1 MREEE
6 RRARAREV
14 PIVDGLPDLPGIIV
28 AMNLSPTLAGP
39 LRSLANAL
47 LVDEFPGSTLRR
59 GERELLATATSAG
72 NDCFYCMDTHG
83 AFAAELL
90 RRDQAPEV
98 ETLIN
103 SIKGGELSKLDAKLS
118 ALAAMARRVA
128 REPRSL
134 DRDDVARAK
143 AAGATDGDVQLT
155 ILIAAA
161 FCMYNRMVDGLRA
174 RTPAN
179 VAAYEARAREIADY
193 GYADPRTASIPR
205 TE

>member
-6 RRARAREV
+6 RRARAREA
-14 PIVDGLPDLPGIIV
+14 PIVDGLPDLPGIIAAINV
-28 AMNLSPTLAGP
+28 APTLSSP
-39 LRSLANAL
+39 LRGLANAL
-47 LVDEFPGSTLRR
+47 LVDDFPGSTLRR
-59 GERELLATATSAG
+59 SERELLATATSAR

-90 RRDQAPEV
+90 RRDHVSEV
-98 ETLIN
+98 ETLID
-103 SIKGGELSKLDAKLS
+103 SVKGGTLSRLDPKMS
-118 ALAAMARRVA
+118 ALVLIARRVA
-128 REPRSL
+128 QQPRAL
-134 DRDDVARAK
+134 DRKEVARAK
-143 AAGATDGDVQLT
+143 AAGASDADVQLT

-179 VAAYEARAREIADY
+179 VAAYDARAREIAEY

-205 TE
+205 TD

>member
-1 MREEE
+1 MPVVPTAEDPQPAAATPE
-6 RRARAREV
+6 RPATRA
-14 PIVDGLPDLPGIIV
+14 
-28 AMNLSPTLAGP
+28 
-39 LRSLANAL
+39 
-47 LVDEFPGSTLRR
+47 
-59 GERELLATATSAG
+59 
-72 NDCFYCMDTHG
+72 
-83 AFAAELL
+83 
-90 RRDQAPEV
+90 
-98 ETLIN
+98 
-103 SIKGGELSKLDAKLS
+103 
-118 ALAAMARRVA
+118 ARRVA

-134 DRDDVARAK
+134 DRDHVARAK

>member
-1 MREEE
+1 MI
-6 RRARAREV
+6 AFTAWT
-14 PIVDGLPDLPGIIV
+14 
-28 AMNLSPTLAGP
+28 PTG
-39 LRSLANAL
+39 RS
-47 LVDEFPGSTLRR
+47 
-59 GERELLATATSAG
+59 
-72 NDCFYCMDTHG
+72 
-83 AFAAELL
+83 AELL

-161 FCMYNRMVDGLRA
+161 FCM
-174 RTPAN
+174 
-179 VAAYEARAREIADY
+179 
-193 GYADPRTASIPR
+193 
-205 TE
+205 

>member
-6 RRARAREV
+6 RRARAREL

-28 AMNLSPTLAGP
+28 AMNLSPALSAP
-39 LRSLANAL
+39 LRGLANAL

-59 GERELLATATSAG
+59 GERELLATATSAR

-90 RRDQAPEV
+90 RRDHASEI
-98 ETLIN
+98 ETLID
-103 SIKGGELSKLDAKLS
+103 SIKSGELSRLDPKLS
-118 ALAAMARRVA
+118 ALASIARRVA
-128 REPRSL
+128 QEPRTL
-134 DRDDVARAK
+134 DREDVARAK
-143 AAGATDGDVQLT
+143 AAGASDGDVQLA

-179 VAAYEARAREIADY
+179 VAAYDARAREIAEY

-205 TE
+205 TD

>member
-6 RRARAREV
+6 RRARAREL

-28 AMNLSPTLAGP
+28 AMNLSPALTAP
-39 LRSLANAL
+39 LRGLANAL

-59 GERELLATATSAG
+59 SERELLATATSAG

-98 ETLIN
+98 ETLID
-103 SIKGGELSKLDAKLS
+103 SIKVGELSRLDPKLS
-118 ALAAMARRVA
+118 ALASIARRVA
-128 REPRSL
+128 QEPRAL
-134 DRDDVARAK
+134 GREDVARAK
-143 AAGATDGDVQLT
+143 AAGATDGDVQLA

-179 VAAYEARAREIADY
+179 VAAYEARAREIAEY

-205 TE
+205 TD

>member
-6 RRARAREV
+6 RRARAREL

-39 LRSLANAL
+39 LRALANAL

-98 ETLIN
+98 ETLID

-118 ALAAMARRVA
+118 ALATMARRVA

-134 DRDDVARAK
+134 DRDHVARAK

>member
-1 MREEE
+1 MRDEE
-6 RRARAREV
+6 RRARARET

-28 AMNLSPTLAGP
+28 AMNLAPTLNGP
-39 LRSLANAL
+39 LRALANAL
-47 LVDEFPGSTLRR
+47 LVDDFPNATLHRA
-59 GERELLATATSAG
+59 ERELLATATSAR

-90 RRDQAPEV
+90 RRDDAPEV
-98 ETLIN
+98 ETLID
-103 SIKGGELSKLDAKLS
+103 SIKSGAFAGLDPKMA
-118 ALAAMARRVA
+118 ALTAIARRVA
-128 REPRSL
+128 QEPRAL
-134 DRDDVARAK
+134 DRADVGRAK
-143 AAGATDGDVQLT
+143 VAGATDGDVQLT

-193 GYADPRTASIPR
+193 GYADSRTVSIPR
-205 TE
+205 AD